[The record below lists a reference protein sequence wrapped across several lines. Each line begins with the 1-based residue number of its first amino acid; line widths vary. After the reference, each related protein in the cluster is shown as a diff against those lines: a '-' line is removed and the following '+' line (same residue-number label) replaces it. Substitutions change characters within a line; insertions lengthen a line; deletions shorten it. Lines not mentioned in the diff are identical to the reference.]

1 MGAHKI
7 ADCRGVAAQ
16 FMGDGAVSVALFD
29 QQSGTGAANIAD
41 DTAACGAA
49 AGGAA
54 EVFLEIGDCQGLS
67 ESGIIEKHDTTS
79 P

>member
-29 QQSGTGAANIAD
+29 QQRGTGAANITD
-41 DTAACGAA
+41 DTTAGGAA

-54 EVFLEIGDCQGLS
+54 KVFLEIGDAQGNRQG
-67 ESGIIEKHDTTS
+67 GIIEEHGS
-79 P
+79 S